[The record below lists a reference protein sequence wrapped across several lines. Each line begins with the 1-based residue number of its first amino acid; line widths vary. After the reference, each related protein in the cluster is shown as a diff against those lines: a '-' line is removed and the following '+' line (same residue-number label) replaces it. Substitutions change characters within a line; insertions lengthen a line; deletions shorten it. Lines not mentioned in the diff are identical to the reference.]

1 VQIISGYL
9 YNQTLDLIINLDPLP
24 NRENQLVYA
33 KPLQIFKGIDN
44 KIKLLIKNQDQKL
57 QSLSD
62 TSIIFNLVDSA
73 TRELIFTRRVVPIT
87 DKRGSAYVTLD
98 RMDVD
103 ELPAGIYNYSV
114 QLISGEGEYNIVY
127 ADDNYNAQ
135 GQARVNDGVYPV
147 FQPSLQPN
155 LGPFYNNNPNFAG
168 YSDGTYA
175 YSDVLNVFDR
185 VKARDVQQ
193 TVQYN
198 VTDFLGSVVIEGSL
212 SSTLTAYP
220 DDWFYI
226 TEIDFIHNS
235 GCYSQNFNGK
245 FGLIRFKIQTTDG
258 TLDKILYRP

>member
-1 VQIISGYL
+1 VQSISGYL
-9 YNQTLDLIINLDPLP
+9 YNQTIDLVILDSTPD
-24 NRENQLVYA
+24 RENTLVYA
-33 KPLQIFKGIDN
+33 KPLQIYKGIDN

-57 QSLSD
+57 RSLID

-114 QLISGEGEYNIVY
+114 QMISGEGEYNIIY

-155 LGPFYNNNPNFAG
+155 LGPFYNNNPNSHG

-175 YSDVLNVFDR
+175 YSDVMNVFDR
-185 VKARDVQQ
+185 AKARDVQQ

-198 VTDFLGSVVIEGSL
+198 VTDFFGSVVIEGSL
-212 SSTLTAYP
+212 SPTLTAYP

-226 TEIDFIHNS
+226 TEINFIHNS
-235 GCYSQNFNGK
+235 GCYSQNFDGK
-245 FGLIRFKIQTTDG
+245 FSLIRFKIQTESG
-258 TLDKILYRP
+258 SLNKILYRP

>member
-9 YNQTLDLIINLDPLP
+9 YNQSLDLIINLDPAP

-57 QSLSD
+57 QSLLD

-73 TRELIFTRRVVPIT
+73 TRELIFTRRVILIT
-87 DKRGSAYVTLD
+87 DKRGAAYVTLD

-103 ELPAGIYNYSV
+103 ELPAGIYNYSI
-114 QLISGEGEYNIVY
+114 QLISGEGEHNIVY

-135 GQARVNDGVYPV
+135 GQARVNDGVYPI
-147 FQPSLQPN
+147 FQPSLQPK
-155 LGPFYNNNPNFAG
+155 LGPFYNNNPNFDG

-193 TVQYN
+193 TIQYKATGFTGT
-198 VTDFLGSVVIEGSL
+198 VWTQGSL
-212 SSTLTAYP
+212 SAALTAYP
-220 DDWFYI
+220 DDWFDI
-226 TEIDFIHNS
+226 NDRQFINYT
-235 GCYSQNFNGK
+235 GCLFDNFNGK
-245 FGLIRFKIQTTDG
+245 FGLVRFKIRTTSG

>member
-44 KIKLLIKNQDQKL
+44 KIKLLVKNQDQKL
-57 QSLSD
+57 QSLLD

-87 DKRGSAYVTLD
+87 DKRGSAYVVLD

-147 FQPSLQPN
+147 FQPSLEPN
-155 LGPFYNNNPNFAG
+155 LGPFYNNNPNFNG

-175 YSDVLNVFDR
+175 YSDVLNVLDR

-193 TVQYN
+193 TVQYS
-198 VTDFLGSVVIEGSL
+198 VSDFVGQVWIQGSL
-212 SSTLTAYP
+212 SATLTAYP
-220 DDWFYI
+220 DDWFDITYI
-226 TEIDFIHNS
+226 YFGGNT
-235 GCYSQNFNGK
+235 GCYFENFNGK
-245 FGLIRFKIQTTDG
+245 FGLIRFKIQTQSG
-258 TLDKILYRP
+258 TLNKILYRP

>member
-1 VQIISGYL
+1 MQIISGYL
-9 YNQTLDLIINLDPLP
+9 YNQSLDLIINLDPAP

-44 KIKLLIKNQDQKL
+44 KIRLLIKNQDQKL
-57 QSLSD
+57 QSLLD

-114 QLISGEGEYNIVY
+114 QLISGEGDYNIVY

-135 GQARVNDGVYPV
+135 GQARVNDGVYPI
-147 FQPSLQPN
+147 FQPSLEPN
-155 LGPFYNNNPNFAG
+155 LGPFYNNNPNFNG

-193 TVQYN
+193 TVQYS
-198 VTDFLGSVVIEGSL
+198 VSDFVGQVWIQGSL
-212 SSTLTAYP
+212 SATLTAYP
-220 DDWFYI
+220 DDWFDITYI
-226 TEIDFIHNS
+226 YFGGNT
-235 GCYSQNFNGK
+235 GCYFENFNGK
-245 FGLIRFKIQTTDG
+245 FGLIRFKIQTQQG
-258 TLDKILYRP
+258 TLNKILYRP

>member
-1 VQIISGYL
+1 MI
-9 YNQTLDLIINLDPLP
+9 LDSTPD
-24 NRENQLVYA
+24 RENTLVYA
-33 KPLQIFKGIDN
+33 KPLQIYKGIDN

-57 QSLSD
+57 RSLID

-114 QLISGEGEYNIVY
+114 QMISGEGEYNIIY

-155 LGPFYNNNPNFAG
+155 LGPFYNNNPNSHG

-175 YSDVLNVFDR
+175 YSDVMNVFDR
-185 VKARDVQQ
+185 AKARDVQQ

-198 VTDFLGSVVIEGSL
+198 VTDFFGSVVIEGSL
-212 SSTLTAYP
+212 SPTLTAYP

-226 TEIDFIHNS
+226 TEINFIHNS
-235 GCYSQNFNGK
+235 GCYSQNFDGK
-245 FGLIRFKIQTTDG
+245 FSLIRFKIQTESG
-258 TLDKILYRP
+258 SLNKILYRP